1 MTPHNPNSRIH
12 AWTPPRSR
20 YGFIQIRAPITR
32 SRKIHSSA
40 YSSPISRR
48 LRSSKLHN
56 ISQSYTAAPPR
67 RRYPAQVRCST
78 YLERGEVDN
87 HRQRFRGDHAWA
99 YIRSTPVS
107 RPQAANQT
115 YAVYAFD
122 LIELDGEDM
131 RRDPLLASLL
141 RRAAPGLRFNE
152 HLDEEDGP
160 LVFAHACKMSS
171 VPGGDGVQAP
181 AAGREATRP

>member
-12 AWTPPRSR
+12 AWTPPRSH

-78 YLERGEVDN
+78 YLERGVVDN
-87 HRQRFRGDHAWA
+87 HRQRFRGDHARA

-107 RPQAANQT
+107 RPATLIEGGMSQRQAAKALGVSHTQVAKDRAWP
-115 YAVYAFD
+115 YARSA
-122 LIELDGEDM
+122 G
-131 RRDPLLASLL
+131 
-141 RRAAPGLRFNE
+141 RAASRR
-152 HLDEEDGP
+152 
-160 LVFAHACKMSS
+160 C
-171 VPGGDGVQAP
+171 
-181 AAGREATRP
+181 

>member
-99 YIRSTPVS
+99 YIRSTAVS

-115 YAVYAFD
+115 YAVQQTRAYAKALGGIHNSRKPD
-122 LIELDGEDM
+122 HEGGPPARLALD
-131 RRDPLLASLL
+131 RDVPHI
-141 RRAAPGLRFNE
+141 RA
-152 HLDEEDGP
+152 
-160 LVFAHACKMSS
+160 
-171 VPGGDGVQAP
+171 
-181 AAGREATRP
+181 